1 MPVAKMP
8 KRSAGLL
15 LYRRTARE
23 AEIFLVHPGGPYYAK
38 RDDGVW
44 SVPKGEHHPGD
55 DPVAVALREFEEETG
70 TPAPVSADALVELG
84 TVRQLGGKIVAVWGA
99 EADFDA
105 TAIRSNTFE
114 LEWPPR
120 SGKRRSFPEVD
131 RGSWFDLPAA
141 RVKILPAQA
150 KFIDR
155 LEQRLAT

>member
-1 MPVAKMP
+1 MPR
-8 KRSAGLL
+8 RSAGLL
-15 LYRRTARE
+15 LYRRTAGK
-23 AEIFLVHPGGPYYAK
+23 AEVFLVHPGGPYYAK

-44 SVPKGEHHPGD
+44 SVPKGEHEPGD

-70 TPAPVSADALVELG
+70 ARPPVPAEALVELG
-84 TVRQLGGKIVAVWGA
+84 TVRQRSGKIVAIWGA

-131 RGSWFDLPAA
+131 RGSWFDLAAA
-141 RVKILPAQA
+141 RAKILPAQA
-150 KFIDR
+150 EFIDR
-155 LEQRLAT
+155 LEQRLAGS